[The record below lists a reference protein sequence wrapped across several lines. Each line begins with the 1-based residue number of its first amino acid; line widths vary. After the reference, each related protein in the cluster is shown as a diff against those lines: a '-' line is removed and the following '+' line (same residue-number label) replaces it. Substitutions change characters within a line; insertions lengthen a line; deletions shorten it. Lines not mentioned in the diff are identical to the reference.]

1 MKKSKIQS
9 ISKLSNSLPTPLEYK
24 NNQLL
29 FDGKTLESIAAKRAT
44 PFYLYS
50 KKTLNHYFKHFTM
63 SAKRYEIASPLVC
76 YALKAN
82 SNIEVLKT
90 LKQLGSGA
98 DVVSGGE
105 LKKALKAGIDPEK
118 IVFSGVAKSADEIK
132 LALRAGKK
140 GIYSFNVESIEE
152 LALINQVAQK
162 EKRRARVAFRLN
174 PKVNAKTH
182 KHISTGNKTHKF
194 GLLREDILEALSVK
208 EFWTHTSLVGLS
220 IHIGSQLTE
229 LKATV
234 LAIKEL
240 SKLALE
246 INIPLEFL
254 DVGGGLGIDYTKEE
268 KMKLA
273 SIDHYMETVSM
284 ALTDFYYSQTDHH
297 PRIVFEPGR
306 ILVGKMGVLVS
317 RVVRTKVSDQ
327 NHFTIID
334 AGMNDLIRPA
344 LYEAYHEVLPATQS
358 KQLITTD
365 IVGPICE
372 TSDCFGTKRKLPKLI
387 SGDLVV
393 IDNAGAYGHTMAS
406 NYNERQIAKEFL
418 I

>member
-1 MKKSKIQS
+1 M
-9 ISKLSNSLPTPLEYK
+9 SNSLPSPLEYK

-29 FDGKTLESIAAKRAT
+29 FDGKKIQTLALKRKT

-50 KKTLNHYFKHFTM
+50 KKTLVHYFNHFTN
-63 SAKRYEIASPLVC
+63 SAKRYDIPSPLVC

-82 SNIEVLKT
+82 SNLDVLKI
-90 LKQLGSGA
+90 LQKLGSGA

-105 LKKALKAGIDPEK
+105 LKKAIKAGIAPEK
-118 IVFSGVAKSADEIK
+118 IVFSGVAKTAEEIK
-132 LALRAGKK
+132 LALRSGKK

-152 LALINQVAQK
+152 LALINQIAGQIK
-162 EKRRARVAFRLN
+162 KRARVAFRLN

-208 EFWTHTSLVGLS
+208 EFWTNTTLVGLS

-246 INIPLEFL
+246 IPTPLEFL

-268 KMKLA
+268 KIKLA
-273 SIDHYMETVSM
+273 SIDHYMETVAM
-284 ALTDFYYSQTDHH
+284 ALNDFYYSQTEHC

-306 ILVGKMGVLVS
+306 ILVGKMGVIIS
-317 RVVRTKVSDQ
+317 RVVRTKMSDQ

-344 LYEAYHEVLPATQS
+344 LYEAYHEVLPVS
-358 KQLITTD
+358 LSENLISTD

-372 TSDCFGTKRKLPKLI
+372 TSDCFGTKRKMPKLNA
-387 SGDLVV
+387 GELVV
-393 IDNAGAYGHTMAS
+393 IDNAGAYGRTMAS
-406 NYNERQIAKEFL
+406 SYNEREIAKEFL
-418 I
+418 V